1 MRKRMGENKSKLPVY
16 EVEFIPLERRLAS
29 RRKQNRPVAVEQRK
43 GSTRRGREGASH
55 SRKEK

>member
-1 MRKRMGENKSKLPVY
+1 MGENKSKLPAY

-29 RRKQNRPVAVEQRK
+29 RRKQNQPVAVEQRK
-43 GSTRRGREGASH
+43 GSSRRGREGASH